1 MVSKSQDSSGKVDG
15 FSVDVLIVRV
25 NRKIVRLM
33 VSNRSCLVVLMFS
46 ACLGCCK
53 ILVFS
58 CNRCS
63 LDVIAV
69 FSFAKCFGVCFRK
82 VF

>member
-33 VSNRSCLVVLMFS
+33 VSNRSCLDVFS
-46 ACLGCCK
+46 VFGVWILENGYCKIFCLACLVSQG
-53 ILVFS
+53 S
-58 CNRCS
+58 S
-63 LDVIAV
+63 L
-69 FSFAKCFGVCFRK
+69 G
-82 VF
+82 

>member
-33 VSNRSCLVVLMFS
+33 VSNRSCLD
-46 ACLGCCK
+46 
-53 ILVFS
+53 VFS
-58 CNRCS
+58 
-63 LDVIAV
+63 V
-69 FSFAKCFGVCFRK
+69 FGVLQNFG
-82 VF
+82 VFM